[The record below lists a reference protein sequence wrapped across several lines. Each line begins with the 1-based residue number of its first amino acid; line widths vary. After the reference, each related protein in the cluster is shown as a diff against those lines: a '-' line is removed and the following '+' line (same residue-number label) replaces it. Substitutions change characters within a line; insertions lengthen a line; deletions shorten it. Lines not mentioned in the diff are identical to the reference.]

1 MMSNTERDEKLAAA
15 LDYAQIEAISVSSVQ
30 MLALINSRNKA
41 ETSKDPYKKVSEYR
55 EKVVKQYN
63 WL

>member
-1 MMSNTERDEKLAAA
+1 MTNTERDEKLDAA

-41 ETSKDPYKKVSEYR
+41 EMAKDAFKKVKEYKDKIVQR
-55 EKVVKQYN
+55 PS